1 MMNERDQV
9 QVAAHSGATTKIVAQ
24 VAKGKPT
31 TLGSR
36 VLVILGARNA
46 GLEHLLP
53 LSAFEG
59 TELALPGGRKSSAKG
74 SRREHTDVEP
84 ARIAVVV

>member
-1 MMNERDQV
+1 MKNHGLMMNERDQV
-9 QVAAHSGATTKIVAQ
+9 QVAAHSGATTKIVSQ

-46 GLEHLLP
+46 GLEDKLP
-53 LSAFEG
+53 DSAYEG
-59 TELALPGGRKSSAKG
+59 TDLALPGGRQPSAKG
-74 SRREHTDVEP
+74 GR
-84 ARIAVVV
+84 